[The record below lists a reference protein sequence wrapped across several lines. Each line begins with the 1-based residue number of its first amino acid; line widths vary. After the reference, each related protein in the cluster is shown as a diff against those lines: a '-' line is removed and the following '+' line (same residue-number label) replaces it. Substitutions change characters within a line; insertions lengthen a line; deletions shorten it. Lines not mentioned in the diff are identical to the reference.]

1 MHAANARRANS
12 RNRNKPYKRAGAAIV
27 AASCCWLAG
36 ISFVGTVHVKKD
48 PAARLAMLQRGR
60 GRWVAGQ
67 FLAAAGTAAVP
78 VGFVHFARSV
88 RSGPAKNL
96 AAGAAGALLA
106 GAPLFIVALA
116 GRAADLERFAYR
128 RGPNW
133 PFLTYAV
140 LHIGALAAL
149 GPALL
154 LLPLKPW
161 TGATAVASVPVFGII
176 LAGTR
181 DIPPLVFYLVEAAVG
196 VQLMRYE
203 EAGLP
208 PGGQRRGESRG

>member
-12 RNRNKPYKRAGAAIV
+12 RNRNKPYKRAGAVIV
-27 AASCCWLAG
+27 AASTCWLSG
-36 ISFVGTVHVKKD
+36 ISFVGTVHVTKD
-48 PAARLAMLQRGR
+48 PAARLAMLQRSR

-67 FLAAAGTAAVP
+67 FLAAAGTMAVP
-78 VGFVHFARSV
+78 VGFVRFARP
-88 RSGPAKNL
+88 SGPGPPRTL
-96 AAGAAGALLA
+96 PREPRPPCLPVHRCSLL
-106 GAPLFIVALA
+106 PSPD
-116 GRAADLERFAYR
+116 RAADLEKFAYR

-133 PFLTYAV
+133 PFLTYAG

-161 TGATAVASVPVFGII
+161 SGATAVAGVPVFGAI
-176 LAGTR
+176 LAGTK
-181 DIPPLVFYLVEAAVG
+181 DIPPFVFYLVEAAVG